1 MRVRLGVVL
10 LVTVALL
17 VAIGIGGCGS
27 ADEGGTES
35 GGEPIKIGAI
45 LSVTG
50 SYAGLGES
58 ERNAIELEVE
68 AINEAGGVNGR
79 ELEVII
85 EDDATD
91 EAKAVAAAAKLIDQD
106 EVVAIL
112 GATGTGQTMA
122 VRNEVRRAGIPL
134 VSMAG
139 GSVITDDFDPLV
151 FQTPWPNRL
160 VVPFILD
167 VMVEQGWTDV
177 ALISDAGGYGKDGR
191 DVILGAVE
199 GAGVTI
205 VADET
210 FNPGD
215 SDMSAQLTK
224 IRAAEPDA
232 IMMWTAGSE
241 AVTVAKN
248 KAQLGIGVPL
258 VGGPGIAR
266 REFAEGA
273 GPDAEGVILAAG
285 KILLPETYGE
295 DTEAYDVAMDFIGRY
310 EERFGEQPDI
320 FAGHAYDALYLTVE
334 ALERLPQDFT
344 PAELRD
350 EIEATSG
357 FVGMDGTFT
366 FSADDHNGLT
376 EEDLFTYEISEGEWV
391 PFGE

>member
-1 MRVRLGVVL
+1 MRLGVVCVAVAS
-10 LVTVALL
+10 LVVA
-17 VAIGIGGCGS
+17 GISGCAADGENGAGS
-27 ADEGGTES
+27 AE
-35 GGEPIKIGAI
+35 EPIKIGAI
-45 LSVTG
+45 LSETG

-58 ERNAIELEVE
+58 EINAIQLEVD

-79 ELEVII
+79 EIQVII
-85 EDDATD
+85 EDDGTD
-91 EAKAVAAAAKLIDQD
+91 EARAVAAATKLIDQD

-160 VVPFILD
+160 VVPYILD
-167 VMVEQGWTDV
+167 VMAEQGWTEV
-177 ALISDAGGYGKDGR
+177 ALITDAGGYGKDGR
-191 DVILGAVE
+191 DVILGAVDE
-199 GAGVTI
+199 AGATI

-215 SDMSAQLTK
+215 TDMSAQLTK

-232 IMMWTAGSE
+232 ILMWTAGSE
-241 AVTVAKN
+241 AVTIAKN
-248 KAQLGIGVPL
+248 RVQLGIDMPL

-273 GPDAEGVILAAG
+273 GGDAEGVILAAG

-295 DTEAYDVAMDFIGRY
+295 DTEAYQVVTDFIGRY

-320 FAGHAYDALYLTVE
+320 FAGHAYDALHLTVE
-334 ALERLPQDFT
+334 ALKRLPAEFT
-344 PAELRD
+344 SEALRD
-350 EIEATSG
+350 EIEATEG

-376 EEDLFTYEISEGEWV
+376 EDDLFTYRISGGDWV
-391 PFGE
+391 ALDE